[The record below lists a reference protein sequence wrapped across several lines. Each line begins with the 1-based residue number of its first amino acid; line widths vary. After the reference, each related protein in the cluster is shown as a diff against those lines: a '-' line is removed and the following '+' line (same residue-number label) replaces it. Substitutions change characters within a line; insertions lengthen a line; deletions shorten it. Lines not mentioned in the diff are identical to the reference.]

1 MIGLDTVPPDDRP
14 PANTMLHWAFDTMVG
29 ICTMLIALGAWLA
42 FAWWRRRDIPQTK
55 WFLRAVAVSG
65 VAAVVALECGWI
77 VTEVGRQPWIVYNVM
92 RTEDA
97 VTKADGIWV
106 TFTLVVLL
114 YAALGTA
121 LVLTLRAMSRRWRAA
136 EEDDSEVPYGPPQPS
151 VPAVSSADAV
161 AAVLWTGVTA
171 YAVFG
176 GADFGAG
183 FWSLVAGR
191 GERGRRA
198 RELIDWAIGP
208 VWEAN
213 HVWLIFVLVVLW
225 TGVLGGVRVDLLH
238 AVHPA
243 QPGRAGHRAARLGLR
258 VPQDGAATQGPG
270 ARRAPLRPLVAAHA
284 VLHGHRRRRR
294 RLGQG
299 AGRQRHGRCRHA
311 AG

>member
-1 MIGLDTVPPDDRP
+1 MIGLDSVPPDDRP
-14 PANTMLHWAFDTMVG
+14 PDNTMLHWAFDTMVG
-29 ICTMLIALGAWLA
+29 ICTVLIGLGLWLGI
-42 FAWWRRRDIPQTK
+42 AWWRKRDFPQTK

-65 VAAVVALECGWI
+65 VAAIVALECGWI

-97 VTKADGIWV
+97 VTNAERHLGHLHGRGPALRRARRRAGHHPAGDV
-106 TFTLVVLL
+106 
-114 YAALGTA
+114 AALARARTSEDDRGARTA
-121 LVLTLRAMSRRWRAA
+121 RPRRRPLA
-136 EEDDSEVPYGPPQPS
+136 EEA
-151 VPAVSSADAV
+151 AVSEADAV
-161 AAVLWTGVTA
+161 AVVLWVGVTI

-183 FWSLVAGR
+183 FWSLLAGG

-225 TGVLGGVRVDLLH
+225 TGVLAGVRGDLLD

-243 QPGRAGHRAARLGLR
+243 QPGRVRDRAARRRLRLPQHRAARSR
-258 VPQDGAATQGPG
+258 AAASPSGSSGSP
-270 ARRAPLRPLVAAHA
+270 
-284 VLHGHRRRRR
+284 
-294 RLGQG
+294 
-299 AGRQRHGRCRHA
+299 RC
-311 AG
+311 